1 VITGGTIFLP
11 DFSTGLNTAGFRLTA
26 EDSFFTGANFGG
38 FRNPP
43 PQGGPV
49 NLSTGVAL
57 ISDFP
62 VQHPV
67 SHMVN
72 GTLYHAFVTLNFTAQ
87 PFVIPPP
94 SSDQSS
100 FAFTTPFTMTGH
112 ITGTETN
119 PIFPGAPVLFSV
131 DVTGSGGAV
140 INGDII
146 ANPGDRFY
154 LSRFLNFR
162 FD

>member
-1 VITGGTIFLP
+1 GT
-11 DFSTGLNTAGFRLTA
+11 
-26 EDSFFTGANFGG
+26 
-38 FRNPP
+38 PP
-43 PQGGPV
+43 LQGGPV
-49 NLSTGVAL
+49 NLSMSVPL
-57 ISDFP
+57 MSDFP
-62 VQHPV
+62 FQHPV

-72 GTLYHAFVTLNFTAQ
+72 GIPYQAFVTGTLNFTAQ
-87 PFVIPPP
+87 PFVMPPP

-140 INGDII
+140 FGGDII
-146 ANPGDRFY
+146 ADPGDRFFF
-154 LSRFLNFR
+154 SRFLNFC
-162 FD
+162 FYSSPAPPP